1 MQSKSLGKNFWL
13 FVSGR
18 FISRFGWAVQDVA
31 IPLYVLDKTHS
42 GGMMA
47 LFVLAEMLP
56 FALLPL
62 AGVLSD
68 RYNRKNMMV
77 GFDLIRGIILLGVVA
92 FNFLTIDQLLGVTV
106 VLAFLGTFFAAAT
119 NALFPELVPEK
130 ELERANSIS
139 STFNI
144 IAMLVG
150 PAMGGFLYAIGGIM
164 LPILVNGLSFFG
176 SGIFEIAIKYEWKT
190 KKIKEASEIIKDM
203 KEGFTFLKGCKYL
216 IVLFGFSVSLNAL
229 GEPFGAILLPYSY
242 REILKFSSM
251 QFGLLESAFMG
262 GAILGNIIIALKLLK
277 NPGKYIFHN
286 LFIAGIMMMVFIW
299 IISPLS
305 FFSSLYAFITLAAVD
320 IIWGSAMALMN
331 VPLNA
336 KIQRAVPNELRG
348 RVLSTFMV
356 LVNLF
361 SPVGLVVIGPLLD
374 NYPGWVVAMEMWLL
388 MAIVVFYYWLRHRKE
403 LTEDVPRND

>member
-1 MQSKSLGKNFWL
+1 MNSEGIGKNFWL

-42 GGMMA
+42 GSMMA

-77 GFDLIRGIILLGVVA
+77 GFDLLRGIILLGVVA
-92 FNFLTIDQLLGVTV
+92 FNLLEIDQLLGVTV

-144 IAMLVG
+144 IAMLIG
-150 PAMGGFLYAIGGIM
+150 PAMGGFLYAIGGII
-164 LPILVNGLSFFG
+164 LPVLINGLSFFG
-176 SGIFEIAIKYEWKT
+176 SGIFEIAIKYQWKT
-190 KKIKEASEIIKDM
+190 KKIGVAKEIIKDM
-203 KEGFTFLKGCKYL
+203 KEGFSFLRSSRYL
-216 IVLFGFSVSLNAL
+216 ITLIGLALFLNAL
-229 GEPFGAILLPYSY
+229 GQPLGAILFPYSF

-251 QFGLLESAFMG
+251 QFGLLESTYMG
-262 GAILGNIIIALKLLK
+262 GAILGNLLIAIKIIK
-277 NPGKYIFHN
+277 NPGKYLFHTLILN
-286 LFIAGIMMMVFIW
+286 GLFLLVFIF
-299 IISPLS
+299 IISPARSMSTLT
-305 FFSSLYAFITLAAVD
+305 AFIILIFVAIGLGSDEA
-320 IIWGSAMALMN
+320 IIN
-331 VPLNA
+331 VPLSA

-348 RVLSTFMV
+348 RVLSMV
-356 LVNLF
+356 TVLGNLF
-361 SPVGLVVIGPLLD
+361 APVGLVVIGPLLD
-374 NYPGWVVAMEMWLL
+374 NYPGWLVAMGMWLL
-388 MAIVVFYYWLRHRKE
+388 MSLVVFYYWLRHRRE
-403 LTEDVPRND
+403 LTE